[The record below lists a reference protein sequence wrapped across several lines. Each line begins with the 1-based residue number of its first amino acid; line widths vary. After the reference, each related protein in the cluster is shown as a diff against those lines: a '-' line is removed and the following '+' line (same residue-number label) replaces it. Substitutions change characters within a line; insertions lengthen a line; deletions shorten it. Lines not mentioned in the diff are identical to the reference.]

1 MGRATQRLLAVAGV
15 CVLLVIGATPC
26 GAQRPSM
33 PDHGFRVGEPFP
45 DIALP
50 SLEDGEL
57 TSIDAFRG
65 QKVVLHLFASW

>member
-1 MGRATQRLLAVAGV
+1 MVRVARPILTAGILLPLIAA
-15 CVLLVIGATPC
+15 ATPA

-45 DIALP
+45 SIALP
-50 SLEDGEL
+50 SLDDGKL
-57 TSIDAFRG
+57 RSIDAFRG